1 MLIELDDRDIERVAN
16 KVLEVLQGQ
25 VLTSSPSFL
34 SPEELATHLNVPKSW
49 IYDRTRDNTIPHVK
63 IGKYVRFSLPEVLAW
78 LKTNNNKNNC

>member
-25 VLTSSPSFL
+25 MFTPSPSLL
-34 SPEELATHLNVPKSW
+34 SPEELAIHLNVPKSW
-49 IYDRTRDNTIPHVK
+49 IYERTRDNTIPHVK
-63 IGKYVRFSLPEVLAW
+63 IGKYVRFSLPEVLVW